1 MNKSIT
7 LYFNTGFNAIN
18 FPANPEMLMLFDHKD
33 YPAMDLVQENF
44 LSSIRIKAF
53 EDEIIDAD
61 YLQIGN
67 AYYSI
72 DSYFMSSSDIV
83 TFSIS
88 QNAILSIG
96 GIDELEY
103 ITGEVARSTAIDFI
117 DMDFD
122 DYTIKDELL
131 SYSERRPTLKLSA
144 FDNEYYLD
152 SDVTYENKW
161 YGNEFNWMQSDN
173 GGSYNLDIFTSSYD
187 DEVPEKPDSSEK
199 DVLLG
204 KEGAAVW
211 STLETAWINPRQFST
226 TIRLVGHDIAHSTD
240 LVYTMPAVAMYTGQK
255 IVNAALVMYGF
266 GKDNFIIDSYTIPRD
281 FVDVEK
287 NGGHI
292 TELIG
297 KSNRAI
303 ISLGP
308 KYDRV
313 LDDTQYENL
322 NPIIREIIANQ
333 VIDVSIESVATGA
346 SNTVPFSELSS
357 DAVGSVEVKQIYI
370 DMIADPSPNGCPY
383 YKMLVKDRYGDTGTT
398 DGNAIDIMLGS
409 IRGASWM
416 NNPLVLEG
424 YGRTR
429 DSLLLDTQ
437 NALRKTMYANSA
449 EYQNDVLFENGMA
462 RVVNT
467 ASLGIVKGYQA
478 NANLSNARSNN
489 VYDLVQH
496 YDGNNLDEIAVRG
509 HQRMSNARSANMG
522 LAVGFGITALGNIYG
537 HQQESSIIQSEQH
550 MYEMNIAAQRNAEL
564 AQNAITHRGFDYELK
579 FPISDNGQ
587 LLYGNGIL
595 INIKSMSKRDLTR
608 YIRVLQQFGIACTG
622 KMNRVLVSRFNNE
635 PYHYIQAVGV
645 SVKYADDASI
655 KRKINKRL
663 LTAVSAMFE
672 AGFRIWYEKPEDNSY
687 QKMYVKEVQ

>member
-18 FPANPEMLMLFDHKD
+18 FPANPEMLMLFDHKE

-72 DSYFMSSSDIV
+72 EAYLMSSSDIV

-88 QNAILSIG
+88 QNAILSVG

-117 DMDFD
+117 DMNFD

-131 SYSERRPTLKLSA
+131 SYSERRPNLKLTA
-144 FDNEYYLD
+144 FGKSDNFGNE
-152 SDVTYENKW
+152 VGYEKKW
-161 YGNEFNWMQSDN
+161 YGNSSTWYQDH

-187 DEVPEKPDSSEK
+187 DQVPEKPAPSEQ
-199 DVLLG
+199 DALLG

-211 STLETAWINPRQFST
+211 STLETAWISPKQFST
-226 TIRLVGHDIAHSTD
+226 TIKLVGHDIAHATD
-240 LVYTMPAVAMYTGQK
+240 LSYIMPAVAMYTGQN
-255 IVNAALVMYGF
+255 IIDAALVMYGF

-281 FVDVEK
+281 FVDLERT
-287 NGGHI
+287 GGHI

-333 VIDVSIESVATGA
+333 VIEVSIESVATGA

-357 DAVGSVEVKQIYI
+357 DTVGGSAEAKQIYI
-370 DMIADPSPNGCPY
+370 DMIADPSPNGGPY
-383 YKMLVKDRYGDTGTT
+383 YKMVVKDRYGTTGTT
-398 DGNAIDIMLGS
+398 DGNVIDIMLGS

-416 NNPLVLEG
+416 NVPLVLEG

-437 NALRKTMYANSA
+437 NALRKTIYANTV
-449 EYQNDVLFENGMA
+449 EYQDDVLYENGMQ
-462 RVVNT
+462 RGINT
-467 ASLGIVKGYQA
+467 GTFGIVKGYQA
-478 NANLSNARSNN
+478 NTNISNARVNN
-489 VYDLVQH
+489 AYDLIQH
-496 YDGNNLDEIAVRG
+496 YDGDNLDEILWRG
-509 HQRMSNARSANMG
+509 HQRMTNARASNMG
-522 LAVGFGITALGNIYG
+522 LKLGLVINAVGNLTG
-537 HQQESSIIQSEQH
+537 HMAESSIVDSEQH
-550 MYEMNIAAQRNAEL
+550 MTFQNIMAQRNAEL
-564 AQNAITHRGFDYELK
+564 AQNAITHRGFDYDLK

-595 INIKSMSKRDLTR
+595 INIKSMSNRDLKR

-645 SVKYADDASI
+645 SVKYADDALI

-663 LTAVSAMFE
+663 LSAISAMFE

-687 QKMYVKEVQ
+687 QKMYVKEDQ

>member
-72 DSYFMSSSDIV
+72 ESYLMSSSDIV

-88 QNAILSIG
+88 QNAILSVG

-117 DMDFD
+117 DMNFD

-131 SYSERRPTLKLSA
+131 SYSERRPNLKLTA
-144 FDNEYYLD
+144 FGTDYELD
-152 SDVTYENKW
+152 GGVGYEKRWYGSHDKW
-161 YGNEFNWMQSDN
+161 YEDN
-173 GGSYNLDIFTSSYD
+173 GDNYFLPIMTSMYD
-187 DEVPEKPDSSEK
+187 DNVPEKPDLSEY
-199 DVLLG
+199 DNLLD
-204 KEGAAVW
+204 KEGASIWA
-211 STLETAWINPRQFST
+211 TYMTAWIPPRQFET
-226 TIRLVGHDIAHSTD
+226 TIRLVGHDIAHATD
-240 LVYTMPAVAMYTGQK
+240 LAYTMPAVSMYSGRK
-255 IVNAALVMYGF
+255 IYDAALVMYGF
-266 GKDNFIIDSYTIPRD
+266 GNDTFILDSYTIPRD
-281 FVDVEK
+281 FVDYK
-287 NGGHI
+287 INGGHI
-292 TELIG
+292 NELIG

-303 ISLGP
+303 VSLGP

-333 VIDVSIESVATGA
+333 VIEVSIESVATGA

-357 DAVGSVEVKQIYI
+357 DTLGSVELKQIYI

-383 YKMLVKDRYGDTGTT
+383 YKMVVKDRYGTTGTT
-398 DGNAIDIMLGS
+398 DGNVIDIMLGS

-416 NNPLVLEG
+416 NNPLHFDG
-424 YGRTR
+424 YGITR
-429 DSLLLDTQ
+429 DRLLLT
-437 NALRKTMYANSA
+437 NANVLRSTMQLNV
-449 EYQNDVLFENGMA
+449 EDYQDSIVRNNGWN
-462 RVVNT
+462 RGINT
-467 ASLGIVKGYQA
+467 LTLGLVKGYQA

-496 YDGNNLDEIAVRG
+496 YDGNNLGEIAVRG
-509 HQRMSNARSANMG
+509 HQRMSNARSSNMG
-522 LAVGFGITALGNIYG
+522 LALGFGITAGSNIVG
-537 HQQESSIIQSEQH
+537 HSFEKEAIEAEQMMN
-550 MYEMNIAAQRNAEL
+550 MYNNWALDTAERNQYWVTHAATR
-564 AQNAITHRGFDYELK
+564 IDLK

-622 KMNRVLVSRFNNE
+622 RMNRVLVSRFNNE

-645 SVKYADDASI
+645 SVKYADDALR

-663 LTAVSAMFE
+663 LSAISAMFE
-672 AGFRIWYEKPEDNSY
+672 VGFRIWYEKPEDNSY

>member
-72 DSYFMSSSDIV
+72 DAYLMSSSDIV

-88 QNAILSIG
+88 QNAILSVG

-117 DMDFD
+117 DMNFD

-131 SYSERRPTLKLSA
+131 SYSERRPNLKLTA
-144 FDNEYYLD
+144 FGTDYDLL
-152 SDVTYENKW
+152 SDVEYEKKW
-161 YGNEFNWMQSDN
+161 YGSADKWYEDN
-173 GGSYNLDIFTSSYD
+173 GNSYLLPIMTSMYD
-187 DEVPEKPDSSEK
+187 DEVPEEPDPSER
-199 DVLLG
+199 DDLLG

-211 STLETAWINPRQFST
+211 STLETAWISARRFET
-226 TIRLVGHDIAHSTD
+226 TIRLVGHDIAHATD
-240 LVYTMPAVAMYTGQK
+240 LGYTMPAVSMYSGRK
-255 IVNAALVMYGF
+255 IYDAALVMYGF
-266 GKDNFIIDSYTIPRD
+266 GKDDFIIDSYTIPKD
-281 FVDVEK
+281 FVDYEI
-287 NGGHI
+287 NGGHVI
-292 TELIG
+292 QLIG
-297 KSNRAI
+297 KSNRAN

-333 VIDVSIESVATGA
+333 VIEVSIESVATGA

-357 DAVGSVEVKQIYI
+357 DTVGSVELKQIYI

-383 YKMLVKDRYGDTGTT
+383 YKMVVKDRYGTTGTT
-398 DGNAIDIMLGS
+398 DGNVIDIMLGS

-416 NNPLVLEG
+416 NNPLPFSG

-429 DSLLLDTQ
+429 DDLLRYTQ
-437 NALRKTMYANSA
+437 NALRKTMYANSV
-449 EYQNDVLFENGMA
+449 EYQDDVLYENGMQ
-462 RVVNT
+462 RGINT
-467 ASLGIVKGYQA
+467 GTFGIVKGYQA
-478 NANLSNARSNN
+478 NTNISNARVNN
-489 VYDLVQH
+489 AYDLIQH
-496 YDGNNLDEIAVRG
+496 YDGDNLDEILWRG
-509 HQRMSNARSANMG
+509 HQRMTNARASNMG
-522 LAVGFGITALGNIYG
+522 LNLGFVINGVGNLTG
-537 HQQESSIIQSEQH
+537 HMAESSIIDSEQH
-550 MYEMNIAAQRNAEL
+550 MAFQNIAAQYNAEIK
-564 AQNAITHRGFDYELK
+564 QNAITHRGFDYELK

-645 SVKYADDASI
+645 SVKYADDALR

-663 LTAVSAMFE
+663 LTAISAMFE
-672 AGFRIWYEKPEDNSY
+672 AGFRIWYEKPEDTSY

>member
-117 DMDFD
+117 DMNFD

-131 SYSERRPTLKLSA
+131 SYSERRPTLKLTA
-144 FDNEYYLD
+144 FDKEWDHD
-152 SDVTYENKW
+152 SDVGYEKTW
-161 YGNEFNWMQSDN
+161 YGNSDKWYESN
-173 GGSYNLDIFTSSYD
+173 GSSYNLDIFTSSYD
-187 DEVPEKPDSSEK
+187 DNVPEKPDSSES
-199 DVLLG
+199 DALLD

-211 STLETAWINPRQFST
+211 ATLETAWIKPKQFST
-226 TIRLVGHDIAHSTD
+226 TIRLVGHDIAHSND
-240 LVYTMPAVAMYTGQK
+240 LAYTMPAVAMYTGQK
-255 IVNAALVMYGF
+255 IINAALVMYGF

-297 KSNRAI
+297 KSNRANV
-303 ISLGP
+303 SLGP
-308 KYDRV
+308 KYGRV
-313 LDDTQYENL
+313 LDETQYENL

-333 VIDVSIESVATGA
+333 VIEVSIESVATGA

-357 DAVGSVEVKQIYI
+357 DAVGGSEVKQIYI
-370 DMIADPSPNGCPY
+370 DMIADPSPSGCPY

-398 DGNAIDIMLGS
+398 DGNALGIMLGS

-416 NNPLVLEG
+416 TAPLVLEG

-437 NALRKTMYANSA
+437 NALRKTMYANSV
-449 EYQNDVLFENGMA
+449 EYQNDVLYENA
-462 RVVNT
+462 TQRVYNT
-467 ASLGIVKGYQA
+467 GTFGIVKGYQA
-478 NANLSNARSNN
+478 NTNISNARVNN
-489 VYDLVQH
+489 AYDLLKN
-496 YDGNNLDEIAVRG
+496 YDGDNLDEILLRG
-509 HQRMSNARSANMG
+509 HQRMTNARANNMG
-522 LAVGFGITALGNIYG
+522 LNLGFFINGVSNLTG
-537 HQQESSIIQSEQH
+537 HMAESSILDSEQH
-550 MYEMNIAAQRNAEL
+550 MNFQNIAAQRNAEL
-564 AQNAITHRGFDYELK
+564 AQNAITHRGFDYDLK

-587 LLYGNGIL
+587 LLYGNGIM
-595 INIKSMSKRDLTR
+595 INIKSMSNRDLKR
-608 YIRVLQQFGIACTG
+608 YIRILQQFGIACTG
-622 KMNRVLVSRFNNE
+622 RMNRVLVSRFKNE

-663 LTAVSAMFE
+663 LTAISAMFE

-687 QKMYVKEVQ
+687 QKMYVKEGQ

>member
-18 FPANPEMLMLFDHKD
+18 FPANPEMLMLFDHKE

-72 DSYFMSSSDIV
+72 DAYLMSSSDIV

-88 QNAILSIG
+88 QNAILSVG

-117 DMDFD
+117 DMNFD

-131 SYSERRPTLKLSA
+131 SYSERRPNLKLTA
-144 FDNEYYLD
+144 FGTAYDLL
-152 SDVTYENKW
+152 SDVEYEKKW
-161 YGNEFNWMQSDN
+161 YGSADKWYEDN
-173 GGSYNLDIFTSSYD
+173 GNSYLLPIMTSMYD
-187 DEVPEKPDSSEK
+187 DEVPEEPDQSER
-199 DVLLG
+199 DDLLG

-211 STLETAWINPRQFST
+211 STLETAWISARRFET
-226 TIRLVGHDIAHSTD
+226 TIRLVGHDIAHATD
-240 LVYTMPAVAMYTGQK
+240 LGYTMPAVSMYSGRK
-255 IVNAALVMYGF
+255 IYDAALVMYGF
-266 GKDNFIIDSYTIPRD
+266 GKDNFIIDSYTIPKD
-281 FVDVEK
+281 FVDYEI
-287 NGGHI
+287 NGGHVI
-292 TELIG
+292 QLIG
-297 KSNRAI
+297 KSNRAN

-333 VIDVSIESVATGA
+333 VIEVSIESVATGA

-357 DAVGSVEVKQIYI
+357 DTVGSGEVKQIYI
-370 DMIADPSPNGCPY
+370 DMISDPSPNGCPY
-383 YKMLVKDRYGDTGTT
+383 YKMVVKDRYGTTGTT
-398 DGNAIDIMLGS
+398 DGNVIDIMLGS

-416 NNPLVLEG
+416 NNPLPFSG

-429 DSLLLDTQ
+429 DDLLRDTQ
-437 NALRKTMYANSA
+437 NALRKTMYANSV
-449 EYQNDVLFENGMA
+449 EYQDDVLYENGMQ
-462 RVVNT
+462 RGINT
-467 ASLGIVKGYQA
+467 GTFGIVKGYQA
-478 NANLSNARSNN
+478 NTNISNARVNN
-489 VYDLVQH
+489 AYDLIQH
-496 YDGNNLDEIAVRG
+496 YDGDNLDEILWRG
-509 HQRMSNARSANMG
+509 HQRMTNARASNMG
-522 LAVGFGITALGNIYG
+522 LNLGFVINGVGNLTG
-537 HQQESSIIQSEQH
+537 HMAESSIIDSEQH
-550 MYEMNIAAQRNAEL
+550 MAFQNIAAQYNAEIK
-564 AQNAITHRGFDYELK
+564 QNAITHRGFDYELK

-608 YIRVLQQFGIACTG
+608 YIRLLQQFGIACTG

-645 SVKYADDASI
+645 SVKYADDALRN
-655 KRKINKRL
+655 RKINKRL
-663 LTAVSAMFE
+663 LTAISAMFE

>member
-122 DYTIKDELL
+122 NYTIQDELL
-131 SYSERRPTLKLSA
+131 SYSERRPNLKLSA
-144 FDNEYYLD
+144 FGKSDDLD
-152 SDVTYENKW
+152 GDVGYEKKW
-161 YGNEFNWMQSDN
+161 YGSADKWYEVNGDN
-173 GGSYNLDIFTSSYD
+173 YLLPIMTSMYD
-187 DEVPEKPDSSEK
+187 DNVPEKPDMSEIG
-199 DVLLG
+199 DLLAS
-204 KEGAAVW
+204 EGASIWA
-211 STLETAWINPRQFST
+211 TLLTAWIPPRKFET
-226 TIRLVGHDIAHSTD
+226 RIRLVGHDIAHATD
-240 LVYTMPAVAMYTGQK
+240 LVYTMPAVSMYSGHK
-255 IVNAALVMYGF
+255 IYDAALVLYGF
-266 GKDNFIIDSYTIPRD
+266 GRDNFILDSYTIPRD

-292 TELIG
+292 NELIG

-303 ISLGP
+303 VSLGP
-308 KYDRV
+308 KYGRV
-313 LDDTQYENL
+313 LDETQYENL
-322 NPIIREIIANQ
+322 HPIIQEIIANQ
-333 VIDVSIESVATGA
+333 VIEVSIESVATGA

-357 DAVGSVEVKQIYI
+357 DAVGGSEVKQIYI
-370 DMIADPSPNGCPY
+370 DMIADPSPSGCPY
-383 YKMLVKDRYGDTGTT
+383 YKMVVKDRYGTTGTT
-398 DGNAIDIMLGS
+398 DGNVLDIMLGS

-416 NNPLVLEG
+416 NNPLTFSG

-429 DSLLLDTQ
+429 DDLLLTNSNVLRRTMQRNVEYYQDSIVSWNGWGRAI
-437 NALRKTMYANSA
+437 NALT
-449 EYQNDVLFENGMA
+449 
-462 RVVNT
+462 
-467 ASLGIVKGYQA
+467 LGLVKGYQA

-496 YDGNNLDEIAVRG
+496 YDGNNIDEISWRAN
-509 HQRMSNARSANMG
+509 QRMSNARSSNMG
-522 LAVGFGITALGNIYG
+522 LAIGFA
-537 HQQESSIIQSEQH
+537 S
-550 MYEMNIAAQRNAEL
+550 NIASNYNGHSQEKGAIDVEQDMNLFNNLALNTAEHR
-564 AQNAITHRGFDYELK
+564 QNNITHAAIGLDMK

-622 KMNRVLVSRFNNE
+622 RMNRVLVSRFKNE

-645 SVKYADDASI
+645 SVKYADDALRQ
-655 KRKINKRL
+655 RKINKRL
-663 LTAVSAMFE
+663 LTAISAMFE

-687 QKMYVKEVQ
+687 QKMYVKEGQ

>member
-33 YPAMDLVQENF
+33 YPSMDLVQENF
-44 LSSIRIKAF
+44 LTSIRIKAF

-72 DSYFMSSSDIV
+72 EAYLMSSSDIV

-88 QNAILSIG
+88 QNAILSVG

-117 DMDFD
+117 DMNFD

-131 SYSERRPTLKLSA
+131 SYSERRPTLKLTA
-144 FDNEYYLD
+144 FDKDYYLN
-152 SDVTYENKW
+152 SDVEYEKKW
-161 YGNEFNWMQSDN
+161 HGNEFNWMEDN
-173 GGSYNLDIFTSSYD
+173 NGSSYQLDIFTSLYD
-187 DEVPEKPDSSEK
+187 DQVPEKPDPSERE
-199 DVLLG
+199 DLLG

-211 STLETAWINPRQFST
+211 ATLETAWIKPRQFDT
-226 TIRLVGHDIAHSTD
+226 TIRLVGHDIIHATD
-240 LVYTMPAVAMYTGQK
+240 LAYTMPAVAMYTGRK
-255 IVNAALVMYGF
+255 IVDAALVMYGF

-303 ISLGP
+303 VSLGP

-313 LDDTQYENL
+313 LDETQYENL
-322 NPIIREIIANQ
+322 NPIIQKIIANQ
-333 VIDVSIESVATGA
+333 VIEVSIESVATGA

-357 DAVGSVEVKQIYI
+357 DTVGGSEVKQIYI
-370 DMIADPSPNGCPY
+370 DMIADPSPSGCPY
-383 YKMLVKDRYGDTGTT
+383 YKMVVKDRYGTTGTT
-398 DGNAIDIMLGS
+398 DGNVIDIMLGS

-416 NNPLVLEG
+416 TVPLVFDF

-429 DSLLLDTQ
+429 DDLLLDTQ
-437 NALRKTMYANSA
+437 NALRKTMYANSV
-449 EYQNDVLFENGMA
+449 EYQDDVLYENGMQ
-462 RVVNT
+462 RGINT
-467 ASLGIVKGYQA
+467 GTFGIVKGYQA
-478 NANLSNARSNN
+478 NTNISNARVNN
-489 VYDLVQH
+489 AYDLIQH
-496 YDGNNLDEIAVRG
+496 YDGDNLDDILWRG
-509 HQRMSNARSANMG
+509 HQRMTNARASNMG
-522 LAVGFGITALGNIYG
+522 LNLGFVINGVGNLTG
-537 HQQESSIIQSEQH
+537 HMAESSIIDSEQH
-550 MYEMNIAAQRNAEL
+550 MNFQNIMAQRAAEL
-564 AQNAITHRGFDYELK
+564 KQAIIAHPGFEYELK

-622 KMNRVLVSRFNNE
+622 RMNRVLVSRFNNE

-645 SVKYADDASI
+645 SVKYADDALR

-663 LTAVSAMFE
+663 LTAISAMFE

-687 QKMYVKEVQ
+687 QKMYVKEDQ

>member
-72 DSYFMSSSDIV
+72 ESYIMSSSDIV

-88 QNAILSIG
+88 QNPILSVG

-122 DYTIKDELL
+122 NYTIIDELL
-131 SYSERRPTLKLSA
+131 SYSERRPNLKLTAFGKDYDIDSA
-144 FDNEYYLD
+144 
-152 SDVTYENKW
+152 VGYEKKW
-161 YGNEFNWMQSDN
+161 YGNDTKWYEDN
-173 GGSYNLDIFTSSYD
+173 GDNYLLPIMTSMYD
-187 DEVPEKPDSSEK
+187 DEVPEKPDMSEI
-199 DVLLG
+199 DDLLAS
-204 KEGAAVW
+204 EGASIWA
-211 STLETAWINPRQFST
+211 TLVTSWISRRQFET
-226 TIRLVGHDIAHSTD
+226 TIRLVGHDIAHVTD
-240 LVYTMPAVAMYTGQK
+240 LAYTMPAVSMYSGHK
-255 IVNAALVMYGF
+255 IYDAALVMYGF
-266 GKDNFIIDSYTIPRD
+266 GRDNFILDSYTIPRD
-281 FVDVEK
+281 FVDYEI

-292 TELIG
+292 TQLIG

-303 ISLGP
+303 ISLGS
-308 KYDRV
+308 KYEKV
-313 LDDTQYENL
+313 LDVTQYENL

-333 VIDVSIESVATGA
+333 VIEVSIESVATGA

-357 DAVGSVEVKQIYI
+357 DTVGGSAEAKQIYI
-370 DMIADPSPNGCPY
+370 DMIADPSPSGCPY
-383 YKMLVKDRYGDTGTT
+383 YKMVVKDRYGTTGTT
-398 DGNAIDIMLGS
+398 DGNVIDIMLGS

-416 NNPLVLEG
+416 NNPLTFSG

-429 DSLLLDTQ
+429 DDLLIT
-437 NALRKTMYANSA
+437 NSNVLRQTMQRNV
-449 EYQNDVLFENGMA
+449 EMYQDSIHSINGGG
-462 RVVNT
+462 RVINT
-467 ASLGIVKGYQA
+467 LTLGLVKGYEA

-496 YDGNNLDEIAVRG
+496 YDGNNLDEIAWRAN
-509 HQRMSNARSANMG
+509 QRMSNARSSNTG
-522 LAVGFGITALGNIYG
+522 LAIGFL
-537 HQQESSIIQSEQH
+537 S
-550 MYEMNIAAQRNAEL
+550 NIASNYNRHSQEKGVIDAEQDMNLFNNL
-564 AQNAITHRGFDYELK
+564 AQTTAEHRQNNITHAAIGLDMK

-622 KMNRVLVSRFNNE
+622 KMNRVLVSRLNNE

-645 SVKYADDASI
+645 SVKYADDALR
-655 KRKINKRL
+655 KHKINKRL
-663 LTAVSAMFE
+663 LSAISAMFE
-672 AGFRIWYEKPEDNSY
+672 VGFRIWYEKPEDNSY
-687 QKMYVKEVQ
+687 QKMYLKEVQ